1 MSLDGER
8 HNSPVSVL
16 VIYVHGLLGEG
27 IAAHLRDHGFH
38 AVVVDCR
45 DLPAVAGAL
54 AQRPSVVI
62 AETTTSECHDVI
74 KSISPGSRVVDVSQV
89 IGRGC
94 PQAASVVRFDAILD
108 ALADTLPSQG

>member
-8 HNSPVSVL
+8 HGPPVSVL
-16 VIYVHGLLGEG
+16 VVYVHGLLGEG
-27 IAAHLRDHGFH
+27 IAAYLRDRGFH

-62 AETTTSECHDVI
+62 AETTTAECHHVI
-74 KSISPGSRVVDVSQV
+74 NSISPSSRVVDVSQV

-94 PQAASVVRFDAILD
+94 PEAASVVGFDAILD
-108 ALADTLPSQG
+108 ALADTLPSEG